1 MSKKYYWLKL
11 KNDFFEDDTIQF
23 IEEQENGYKYVN
35 FYLKLCLKS
44 LKSDGTLIRL
54 VGETLIPYDVKSLA
68 KLTNTDVD
76 IVRVAMDLFKKIGLI
91 KVYDSGEIY
100 LTQIKEMIGSETE
113 KAQIMR
119 KTRARKSIGNNVTRM
134 LPECYT
140 EIEKEK
146 DIDIEIDKE
155 IEKEKRKTFKGVIDS
170 YTSYQPLKDSLNA
183 YVDMRKKMKGYTIQ
197 ALELN
202 LKELDKLAID
212 DDTKMSIVNQSI
224 SHTWKGFYELKLNV
238 SEPVY
243 TSDNNISVS
252 DDEINKYVGGKYE

>member
-140 EIEKEK
+140 EIEKEI
-146 DIDIEIDKE
+146 DIDIDK
-155 IEKEKRKTFKGVIDS
+155 EKEKENKRKTYKSIIDT
-170 YTSYQPLKDSLNA
+170 YTSDMDLRYALYS
-183 YVDMRKKMKGYTIQ
+183 YVEMRKKMKGYTTH
-197 ALELN
+197 ALDLN

-212 DDTKMSIVNQSI
+212 DNTKVQIVNQSI
-224 SHTWKGFYELKLNV
+224 SKSWRGFYELKIRTE
-238 SEPVY
+238 EPIY

-252 DDEINKYVGGKYE
+252 DDEINKYVGGNYE

>member
-119 KTRARKSIGNNVTRM
+119 KTRARKSIGNNVTGM

-140 EIEKEK
+140 EIEK
-146 DIDIEIDKE
+146 DIDIE

-170 YTSYQPLKDSLNA
+170 YTSYQPLKESLTA

-224 SHTWKGFYELKLNV
+224 SHTWKGFYELKINV

-243 TSDNNISVS
+243 TSDNNISVNNE
-252 DDEINKYVGGKYE
+252 DLEKYIGGNYD

>member
-140 EIEKEK
+140 EIEIEK
-146 DIDIEIDKE
+146 DIDIE

-170 YTSYQPLKDSLNA
+170 YTSYQPLKESLTA

-224 SHTWKGFYELKLNV
+224 SHTWKGFYELKINV

-243 TSDNNISVS
+243 SSENNISVS

>member
-140 EIEKEK
+140 EIEK
-146 DIDIEIDKE
+146 DIDIE

-170 YTSYQPLKDSLNA
+170 YTSYQPLKESLTA

-224 SHTWKGFYELKLNV
+224 SHTWKGFYELKINV

-243 TSDNNISVS
+243 TSDNNISVNNE
-252 DDEINKYVGGKYE
+252 DLEKYIGGNYD